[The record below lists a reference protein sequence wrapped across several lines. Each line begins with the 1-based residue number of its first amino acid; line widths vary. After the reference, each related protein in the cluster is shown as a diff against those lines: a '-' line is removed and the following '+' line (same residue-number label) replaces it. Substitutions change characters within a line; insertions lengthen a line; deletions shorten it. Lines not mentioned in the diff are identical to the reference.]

1 MFENKRP
8 RGYFPSSHLRPPTP
22 VGPSDEQPQQK
33 KKPVVSTRLLLAEFL
48 DTIPTSISKAGQAF
62 ACIPCISGP
71 TNYHYAVKS
80 PAMQNWVLD
89 RSTKFGVP
97 LPSIGQVRDG
107 LRTMEGRCLFD
118 TRPARINLRTAWNP
132 DYRPPVV
139 SYNDYGA
146 ATSFDHFTN
155 PVEPAIILA
164 LDTRRAWHAAVTR
177 SGWTINPSLTTFLF
191 NQVQQILPEP
201 VRSET
206 PEGPLASFRKLLRLD
221 QPSHDAAWQT
231 ILDWTLAALRPPKD
245 ASFHDYP
252 ILNLVGPHNS
262 GKSVTAKLLASL
274 IDPSGAPL
282 HSLPTTERRL
292 HGLAATHHVLAFDD
306 PGKIN
311 PEKSRHL
318 SRLSSGVA
326 SLNPALQGMMV
337 RPVILTTQNE
347 KETRHL
353 SHRVVDVHLP
363 EVETRL
369 PQEQIWKE
377 FEHLRP
383 ALLGALL
390 TLLVRDFDQP
400 RYLLPNRKTEKQKI
414 EESVP
419 AFVAEQGGE
428 WSGSVTGLK
437 AALPFE
443 VSIQA
448 LGRYLAETHALEVI
462 HKKSN
467 GNRRV
472 VLRLTRPAVSEPQI
486 ATAGRL
492 QPASQRPAPATNAA
506 AAAPTPPA
514 LTSRPSGQRAS
525 IPRQQPLTMCA
536 RTLAAAG

>member
-1 MFENKRP
+1 MSQKVIFMFENKRP

-33 KKPVVSTRLLLAEFL
+33 KKPVVSTRILLAEFL

-206 PEGPLASFRKLLRLD
+206 PDGPLASFRKLLRLD

-282 HSLPTTERRL
+282 HSLPSTERRL

-311 PEKSRHL
+311 PEKSRYL

-326 SLNPALQGMMV
+326 SLHPALQGMMV

-369 PQEQIWKE
+369 PQEQIWK
-377 FEHLRP
+377 
-383 ALLGALL
+383 
-390 TLLVRDFDQP
+390 
-400 RYLLPNRKTEKQKI
+400 
-414 EESVP
+414 
-419 AFVAEQGGE
+419 
-428 WSGSVTGLK
+428 
-437 AALPFE
+437 
-443 VSIQA
+443 
-448 LGRYLAETHALEVI
+448 
-462 HKKSN
+462 
-467 GNRRV
+467 
-472 VLRLTRPAVSEPQI
+472 
-486 ATAGRL
+486 
-492 QPASQRPAPATNAA
+492 
-506 AAAPTPPA
+506 
-514 LTSRPSGQRAS
+514 
-525 IPRQQPLTMCA
+525 
-536 RTLAAAG
+536 

>member
-1 MFENKRP
+1 MPASFPNIQLLYMSQKVIFMFENKRP
-8 RGYFPSSHLRPPTP
+8 RGYFPSSKLRPPTP

-33 KKPVVSTRLLLAEFL
+33 KKPVVSTRILLAEFL

-191 NQVQQILPEP
+191 HQVQQILPEP
-201 VRSET
+201 
-206 PEGPLASFRKLLRLD
+206 
-221 QPSHDAAWQT
+221 
-231 ILDWTLAALRPPKD
+231 
-245 ASFHDYP
+245 
-252 ILNLVGPHNS
+252 
-262 GKSVTAKLLASL
+262 LASL
-274 IDPSGAPL
+274 IAPSGAPL

-311 PEKSRHL
+311 PEKSRYL

-326 SLNPALQGMMV
+326 SLNPALQGMLV

-377 FEHLRP
+377 FEQLRP

-400 RYLLPNRKTEKQKI
+400 RYLVPNRKTEKQKI

-437 AALPFE
+437 AALPFD

-448 LGRYLAETHALEVI
+448 LGRYLKETEALEVI

-472 VLRLTRPAVSEPQI
+472 ILRVAGSSTAKLQISMTRQPEYISH
-486 ATAGRL
+486 RL
-492 QPASQRPAPATNAA
+492 H
-506 AAAPTPPA
+506 
-514 LTSRPSGQRAS
+514 
-525 IPRQQPLTMCA
+525 
-536 RTLAAAG
+536 TLASTARQMDVPTTG